1 MKVDADNKL
10 DLFIFVSKLM
20 IVLTL
25 LAFFFFLNQALLAG
39 QPSRVNSTV
48 IPHPHSTELGKQ
60 TGGLRELR
68 SAEGVKG
75 EE

>member
-1 MKVDADNKL
+1 MQYNKL

-25 LAFFFFLNQALLAG
+25 LAFFFLNQALLAG